1 MNKEE
6 FNELGIEQQ
15 VKYINKGLESESVT
29 KVCAS
34 IGIDRA
40 TVRKR
45 FKNNGYELIDN
56 KYILTDKTTDTT
68 VNTKEVQKELT
79 TTNTKTTEKK
89 QGTSNTKAL
98 EKKIKSLELEIQ
110 GIKDILTTITT
121 TNTNISTAEVEVY
134 EGAEVVRS
142 YRINEEVQKQWKVFC
157 RAHSEYK
164 VGDLLA
170 NAMVDYMN
178 KLK

>member
-6 FNELGIEQQ
+6 FNKLGILDQ
-15 VKYINKGLESESVT
+15 VDYINKGLESESVT

-45 FKNNGYELIDN
+45 FKSKGYVLIDN
-56 KYILTDKTTDTT
+56 KYIPIDKTIDTT
-68 VNTKEVQKELT
+68 VNTDTVKEEL
-79 TTNTKTTEKK
+79 KTTEKK
-89 QGTSNTKAL
+89 QDTSNAKVL
-98 EKKIKSLELEIQ
+98 EKKIKILEQEIQ
-110 GIKDILTTITT
+110 CIKEVLNTITT
-121 TNTNISTAEVEVY
+121 TNTMELSEVKKY

-142 YRINEEVQKQWKVFC
+142 YRINEEVQKEWKVFC
-157 RAHSEYK
+157 KAHSEYK

-170 NAMVDYMN
+170 NAMVSYMN